1 MAVYFYTYMHIWV
14 SIITSFLK
22 IVFKNSQWLTKRCTQ
37 EKMDGASQRRLQ
49 TEEALWGRGHLHLWA
64 VLKHQLYSGIQNTF
78 LRISSLQKFKTRLGF
93 NIQLPLKLSHNV
105 LISSWKKTLK
115 PVKKGTNEG
124 HSFVLGYIPSRIQ
137 HGTEILSAVTY
148 FSPQMQHSLVL
159 IQHISGLVWTA
170 RRALDYNFS
179 SRHYNAK

>member
-1 MAVYFYTYMHIWV
+1 MSVYFYTYMHIWV

-49 TEEALWGRGHLHLWA
+49 TEEASWGRGHLHLWA

-105 LISSWKKTLK
+105 LISSRKKTLK
-115 PVKKGTNEG
+115 PAKKGQTKAT
-124 HSFVLGYIPSRIQ
+124 VLYWDTFQAESSTVLKFFLQ
-137 HGTEILSAVTY
+137 LHILV
-148 FSPQMQHSLVL
+148 HKCN
-159 IQHISGLVWTA
+159 TA
-170 RRALDYNFS
+170 LC
-179 SRHYNAK
+179 

>member
-1 MAVYFYTYMHIWV
+1 MSVYFYTYMHIWV

-49 TEEALWGRGHLHLWA
+49 TEEASWGRGHLHSWA
-64 VLKHQLYSGIQNTF
+64 VLKHQFYSGIQNTF

-115 PVKKGTNEG
+115 PVKKGQTKAT
-124 HSFVLGYIPSRIQ
+124 VLYWDTFQAEFSTVLKFFLQ
-137 HGTEILSAVTY
+137 LHILV
-148 FSPQMQHSLVL
+148 HKRN
-159 IQHISGLVWTA
+159 TA
-170 RRALDYNFS
+170 LC
-179 SRHYNAK
+179 